1 MAVGKVIGNYKISQ
15 EIGHGGM
22 GKVYKA
28 IHLSL
33 ERVVAIKMI
42 HPKLLSNNEM
52 VARFYSEAKIQAR
65 LNHPNIV
72 TVYDFFE
79 FQDNHYI
86 IMEFVEGESVSKI
99 INHQG
104 PFEVEDG
111 TAFFMQILD
120 GIDYA
125 HRKNVVHKDIKTSN
139 FILTG
144 TNIKVTDFGI
154 AQIIGG
160 DSGLTSENGGIIGT
174 PKYMAPEMIL
184 GKKIDHRADIY
195 SLGITYYEFLTG
207 NVPFSSTNRSD
218 FEIRKAQIE
227 STPPLPTEVNP
238 KIPKKIEEIILKSL
252 AKDPNERYQDVEEF
266 YNALKEVN
274 LSGSSNGVHTITSAS
289 KPVEIEFMVNN
300 TNTDKSEEVDNTYDV
315 YGRLEKTN
323 FAKLLSTF
331 HHEKSNGQLHI
342 ESEFN
347 INIYF
352 YDGFI
357 QFVECDDPNL
367 RLGKLLVENKTI
379 SIKDQESAVE
389 YTLESGLK
397 FGEALIKLGKITPHE
412 LSSVLELQLKL
423 KLLNGFRCFE
433 GFYGYKYAE
442 LTEVETIFRIDPVQV
457 IYDAVNQ
464 HYIYDD
470 PSANSIDI
478 DGIIK
483 PKDALSNKIYELNL
497 SSIKEIKLAN
507 MLNEDCNISEIISN
521 SPLEQPE
528 TFKFLKFLDLSELI
542 SIEKSYSQTGNT
554 TQTKKM
560 IIDPLGDKTVLLNET
575 IIAEEMNEGLKKI
588 Q

>member
-1 MAVGKVIGNYKISQ
+1 MSVGKIIGNYKISQ

-42 HPKLLSNNEM
+42 HPKLISNNEM
-52 VARFYSEAKIQAR
+52 VARFYSEAKIQAK

-99 INHQG
+99 IDHQG
-104 PFEVEDG
+104 PFDNESG
-111 TAFFMQILD
+111 IAFFMQILD
-120 GIDYA
+120 GIRYA
-125 HRKNVVHKDIKTSN
+125 HNKNVVHKDIKTSN

-144 TNIKVTDFGI
+144 TNVKVTDFGI
-154 AQIIGG
+154 AQIIG
-160 DSGLTSENGGIIGT
+160 DPGLTSESGGIIGT

-195 SLGITYYEFLTG
+195 SLGITFYEFLTG
-207 NVPFSSTNRSD
+207 KVPFSTTNKSD
-218 FEIRKAQIE
+218 FEIRKAQVE
-227 STPPLPTEVNP
+227 LSPPPPTEVNP
-238 KIPKKIEEIILKSL
+238 KIPKKIEDIILKALS
-252 AKDPNERYQDVEEF
+252 KDPDERFNDVNEF
-266 YNALKEVN
+266 YNSINELN
-274 LSGSSNGVHTITSAS
+274 LFGNSNGVPNNNSTS
-289 KPVEIEFMVNN
+289 KPVEIEFMLNN
-300 TNTDKSEEVDNTYDV
+300 TSPDEPEAADNAYDV

-331 HHEKSNGQLHI
+331 HHEKSYGQLNI
-342 ESEFN
+342 ESDFN
-347 INIYF
+347 INIFF

-389 YTLESGLK
+389 YTLDSGLK
-397 FGEALIKLGKITPHE
+397 IGEALIKLGKITPHE

-442 LTEVETIFRIDPVQV
+442 HTEVETIFRIDPIQV
-457 IYDAVNQ
+457 IYDAVSQ
-464 HYIYDD
+464 HYICDNH
-470 PSANSIDI
+470 SASNIDI
-478 DGIIK
+478 DGVIK
-483 PKDALSNKIYELNL
+483 PKDELNNKIYELNL

-507 MLNEDCNISEIISN
+507 MINDDCSISDILDK
-521 SPLEQPE
+521 SPVDQSE

-542 SIEKSYSQTGNT
+542 SIEKSYVQTGNT
-554 TQTKKM
+554 TETRKL
-560 IIDPLGDKTVLLNET
+560 IIDPLGDKTVLLNES

>member
-1 MAVGKVIGNYKISQ
+1 MSVGKVIGNYKISQ

-52 VARFYSEAKIQAR
+52 VARFYSEAKIQAK

-86 IMEFVEGESVSKI
+86 IMEFVEGESVSKVI
-99 INHQG
+99 SHQG
-104 PFEVEDG
+104 PFDIESG
-111 TAFFMQILD
+111 TTFFMQILD
-120 GIDYA
+120 GINYA
-125 HRKNVVHKDIKTSN
+125 HKKNVVHKDIKTSN

-154 AQIIGG
+154 AQIIG
-160 DSGLTSENGGIIGT
+160 DPGLTSENGGVIGT

-184 GKKIDHRADIY
+184 GKMIDHRADIY

-207 NVPFSSTNRSD
+207 KVPFSATNRSD
-218 FEIRKAQIE
+218 FEIRKAQVE
-227 STPPLPTEVNP
+227 SPPPLPTEVNP
-238 KIPKKIEEIILKSL
+238 KIPKKIEDIILKSL
-252 AKDPNERYQDVEEF
+252 SKDPNERFKDAEEF

-274 LSGSSNGVHTITSAS
+274 LFGNSNGTQISETASHSIDITATNQS
-289 KPVEIEFMVNN
+289 KKTHEP
-300 TNTDKSEEVDNTYDV
+300 VDNTYDV
-315 YGRLEKTN
+315 YGRIEKTN

-331 HHEKSNGQLHI
+331 HHEKSNGNLHI
-342 ESEFN
+342 ESDFKL
-347 INIYF
+347 NIYF
-352 YDGFI
+352 FDGFI

-397 FGEALIKLGKITPHE
+397 IGEALIKLGKITPHE

-423 KLLNGFRCFE
+423 KLLNGFRCFD
-433 GFYGYKYAE
+433 GFYGYKYSE
-442 LTEVETIFRIDPVQV
+442 QTEVETIFRIDPIQV
-457 IYDAVNQ
+457 IYDAVSQ

-470 PSANSIDI
+470 HSTTNIDI

-483 PKDALSNKIYELNL
+483 PRAELKDKIYDLNL
-497 SSIKEIKLAN
+497 SSIKEIKLASMIN
-507 MLNEDCNISEIISN
+507 DDCSISEIVTN
-521 SPLEQPE
+521 SPLEQSE

-542 SIEKSYSQTGNT
+542 SIDKNYPQAGNT

-560 IIDPLGDKTVLLNET
+560 LVDPLGDKTVLLNES
-575 IIAEEMNEGLKKI
+575 IIAEEINEGLKKI